1 MNQQFPSWQLT
12 LSLCGVLIFSIGAL
26 TTIHMIN
33 GRYLFHLEV
42 TPQGMKIITD
52 VDKRNSGNDSVQE
65 IKVDVQEE
73 VKEEDKTTIIIIE

>member
-1 MNQQFPSWQLT
+1 MKWQLSIWQIT
-12 LSLCGVLIFSIGAL
+12 FPLCGVLIFSIGAL
-26 TTIHMIN
+26 TTIQMIN

-52 VDKRNSGNDSVQE
+52 VDKRDSGNGSVQE

-73 VKEEDKTTIIIIE
+73 VKEEDKTTALE

>member
-1 MNQQFPSWQLT
+1 MKQQFSIWQIT
-12 LSLCGVLIFSIGAL
+12 FPLCGVLIFSIGAL

-52 VDKRNSGNDSVQE
+52 VDKRDSGNNFVQE

-73 VKEEDKTTIIIIE
+73 VKEEGKATVLE